1 VAAVLAS
8 LERGWRP
15 DFALD
20 LYALL
25 APLRRGGGDPTF
37 RITDT
42 GLTWLVANT
51 DAGVGTLALRAGES
65 EVRAAAWGDGGPV
78 LLDGLPR
85 LLGAEDD
92 DSGFEAHHPIVAD
105 LRRRLPAL
113 RLGATGRVWDLLVAS
128 VLEQKVTGYEAHRS
142 WRELCRRFGTR
153 APGPAPDGM
162 YAPPTP
168 SATLAIKDW
177 EWHRA
182 GVDLARR
189 KAIVS
194 AAQVAHRLEKAVAL
208 KGRAGRDLLRKVPGI
223 GFWTAAE
230 VAQRAW
236 GDADAVSVGDFHI
249 PGLVG
254 HALLGRTVDDK
265 GMLEVLAPYAPH
277 RHRVVRYIEAGGPGK
292 PRFAPR
298 YAARD
303 YRAL

>member
-1 VAAVLAS
+1 VRAS
-8 LERGWRP
+8 PRRDWRP
-15 DFALD
+15 DYALD
-20 LYALL
+20 LRSVL
-25 APLRRGGGDPTF
+25 APLWRGTGDPTI
-37 RITDT
+37 RATGT

-51 DAGVGTLALRAGES
+51 PQGVGTLALRAAGGM
-65 EVRAAAWGDGGPV
+65 VRASAWGEGAQF
-78 LLDGLPR
+78 LLDGVPR
-85 LLGAEDD
+85 LLGADDD
-92 DSGFEAHHPIVAD
+92 DSGFEPRHQLIRD
-105 LRRRLPAL
+105 LHRRMSL

-142 WRELCRRFGTR
+142 WRELCQRFGTP
-153 APGPAPDGM
+153 APGPTPEGM
-162 YAPPTP
+162 YAAPTP
-168 SATLAIKDW
+168 DAVLGIRDW

-189 KAIVS
+189 KAIVH
-194 AAQVAHRLEKAVAL
+194 AAQVANRLEKAVEL
-208 KGRAGRDLLRKVPGI
+208 RGRAGRDLLRKVPGI

-236 GDADAVSVGDFHI
+236 GDPDAVSVGDFHI

-254 HALLGRTVDDK
+254 YALLGRKVDDN

-292 PRFAPR
+292 PRFGPR

-303 YRAL
+303 YRDL

>member
-1 VAAVLAS
+1 VAAVRAS

-20 LYALL
+20 LHSVL
-25 APLRRGGGDPTF
+25 APLRRGHGDPTF
-37 RITDT
+37 RITET

-51 DAGVGTLALRAGES
+51 AAGVGTLALRTTNGEV
-65 EVRAAAWGDGGPV
+65 EATAWGDGAQP
-78 LLDGLPR
+78 LLDGLPK
-85 LLGAEDD
+85 LLGTEDD
-92 DSGFEAHHPIVAD
+92 DSGFEAHHPLIVD
-105 LRRRLPAL
+105 LRRRMPKL
-113 RLGATGRVWDLLVAS
+113 RLGSTGRVWDLLVAS

-153 APGPAPDGM
+153 APGPAPEGM

-168 SATLAIKDW
+168 HATLAIPDW

-182 GVDLARR
+182 GVDLTRR

-194 AAQVAHRLEKAVAL
+194 AAQVAHRLEKAVEL
-208 KGRAGRDLLRKVPGI
+208 RGRAGRDLLRKVPGI

-230 VAQRAW
+230 IAQRAW

-254 HALLGRTVDDK
+254 YALLGRKVDDK

-277 RHRVVRYIEAGGPGK
+277 RHRVVRYIEVGGPGK
-292 PRFAPR
+292 PRFGPR

-303 YRAL
+303 YRDL

>member
-1 VAAVLAS
+1 VRAS

-20 LYALL
+20 LPSVL
-25 APLRRGGGDPTF
+25 APLRRGYGDPTF
-37 RITDT
+37 RIAET

-51 DAGVGTLALRAGES
+51 AAGVGTLVLRVAQG
-65 EVRAAAWGDGGPV
+65 EVRTAAWGDGAQA
-78 LLDGLPR
+78 LLDGVPK

-92 DSGFEAHHPIVAD
+92 DSDFEAHHQLIAD
-105 LRRRLPAL
+105 LRRRMPTI

-168 SATLAIKDW
+168 RAFLAIKDW
-177 EWHRA
+177 EWHKA
-182 GVDLARR
+182 GVDLTRR
-189 KAIVS
+189 KAIVA
-194 AAQVAHRLEKAVAL
+194 AAQVAHRLEKAVDL
-208 KGRAGRDLLRKVPGI
+208 KGRPGRDLLRKVPGI

-230 VAQRAW
+230 IAQRAW
-236 GDADAVSVGDFHI
+236 GDPDAVSVGDFHV

-254 HALLGRTVDDK
+254 YALLGRKVDDK

-277 RHRVVRYIEAGGPGK
+277 RHRAVRYIEAGGPGK
-292 PRFAPR
+292 PRFGPR

-303 YRAL
+303 YRAI

>member
-1 VAAVLAS
+1 VRAS
-8 LERGWRP
+8 LEHGWRP
-15 DFALD
+15 NFALD
-20 LYALL
+20 LRSVL
-25 APLRRGGGDPTF
+25 APLRRGYADPTF
-37 RITDT
+37 RITET

-51 DAGVGTLALRAGES
+51 EAGVGTLALGVANG
-65 EVRAAAWGDGGPV
+65 EVRTAAWGDGAQP
-78 LLDGLPR
+78 LLDGVPK

-92 DSGFEAHHPIVAD
+92 DSDFESHHQLIAD
-105 LRRRLPAL
+105 LRRSLPTL

-168 SATLAIKDW
+168 RAVLAIQDW

-182 GVDLARR
+182 GVDMARR
-189 KAIVS
+189 KAIVC
-194 AAQVAHRLEKAVAL
+194 AAQVAHRLEKAVEL

-249 PGLVG
+249 PSLVG
-254 HALLGRTVDDK
+254 YALLGRKVDDQ
-265 GMLEVLAPYAPH
+265 GMLDVLAPYAPH

-292 PRFAPR
+292 PRFGPR
-298 YAARD
+298 FSPKD
-303 YRAL
+303 YREM

>member
-1 VAAVLAS
+1 MRAS

-20 LYALL
+20 LRSVL
-25 APLRRGGGDPTF
+25 APLRRGYGDPSF
-37 RITDT
+37 HVTDA
-42 GLTWLVANT
+42 GLVWLVANT
-51 DAGVGTLALRAGES
+51 PAGVGTLALHVAGG
-65 EVRAAAWGDGGPV
+65 EVRASAWGDGAEV
-78 LLDGLPR
+78 LLDGIPA

-92 DSGFEAHHPIVAD
+92 DSGFVAHHQLIAD
-105 LRRRLPAL
+105 LRRRMSV
-113 RLGATGRVWDLLVAS
+113 RLGSTGRVWDLLVAS

-153 APGPAPDGM
+153 APGPTPAGM

-168 SATLAIKDW
+168 HAILAIRDW

-182 GVDLARR
+182 GVDLSRR
-189 KAIVS
+189 KAIIA
-194 AAQVAHRLEKAVAL
+194 AAQVAHQLEKAVAL
-208 KGRAGRDLLRKVPGI
+208 RGRPGRDLLRKIPGI

-230 VAQRAW
+230 IAQRAW
-236 GDADAVSVGDFHI
+236 GDPDAVSVGDFHI

-254 HALLGRTVDDK
+254 YALLGRKVDDQ

-292 PRFAPR
+292 PRYGPR

-303 YRAL
+303 YREM

>member
-1 VAAVLAS
+1 VRAS
-8 LERGWRP
+8 IERGWRP

-20 LYALL
+20 LRSVL
-25 APLRRGGGDPTF
+25 APLRRGYSDPTF
-37 RITDT
+37 RVTET

-51 DAGVGTLALRAGES
+51 PAGVGTLALRAAGGEI
-65 EVRAAAWGDGGPV
+65 RASAWGDGAEV
-78 LLDGLPR
+78 LLDGVPR

-92 DSGFEAHHPIVAD
+92 HAGFVAHHQLIAD
-105 LRRRLPAL
+105 LHRRMSL

-142 WRELCRRFGTR
+142 WRELCRRFGTP
-153 APGPAPDGM
+153 APGPAPAGM

-168 SATLAIKDW
+168 RAILSIQDW
-177 EWHRA
+177 EWHKA

-189 KAIVS
+189 KALVA
-194 AAQVAHRLEKAVAL
+194 AAQPAHRLEKAVEL
-208 KGRAGRDLLRKVPGI
+208 RGRSGRDLLRKVPGI

-230 VAQRAW
+230 IAQRAW
-236 GDADAVSVGDFHI
+236 GDPDAVSVGDFHI

-254 HALLGRTVDDK
+254 YALLGRKVDDK

-292 PRFAPR
+292 PRFGPR
-298 YAARD
+298 FAARD
-303 YRAL
+303 YREL